1 MLGCCSVTDAG
12 ALRAQA
18 ERRLGST
25 PISAGHGPALPIKR
39 SCRAE
44 PMLGCCSV
52 TDAGALRAQAERR
65 LGSTP

>member
-25 PISAGHGPALPIKR
+25 VNDYFSTKAR
-39 SCRAE
+39 SN
-44 PMLGCCSV
+44 
-52 TDAGALRAQAERR
+52 T
-65 LGSTP
+65 